1 VELRDETV
9 PADVSGVLYNVVYT
23 GSNRLAPRPG
33 DGGTVKIEVD
43 LREVSKLYPTLSS
56 RNPELMKVIGQN
68 LIDGVRVREDGEVEV
83 DRSKITPELLR
94 VVENSVG

>member
-1 VELRDETV
+1 
-9 PADVSGVLYNVVYT
+9 
-23 GSNRLAPRPG
+23 
-33 DGGTVKIEVD
+33 
-43 LREVSKLYPTLSS
+43 
-56 RNPELMKVIGQN
+56 MKVIGQN